1 MSKVATI
8 GAFLFGVAAGA
19 ATSWLLLKKMY
30 QAKTELEI
38 ESVKKAYQI
47 HVQNVEHPTDEEK
60 RWISRKLDEDDQDL
74 FKPVEIPEAVKYAR
88 EKNYIPD
95 IPEVKKVD
103 QPYVIS
109 PDEFG
114 DLYEYEKVYLT
125 FFADGAVADGEYDIL
140 TREEIDES
148 IGFDSLTHFGEYEDD
163 LVYVRNDMK
172 RCDYEITK
180 DNRNY
185 SELGPEDF

>member
-1 MSKVATI
+1 MSKAATFGAFFI
-8 GAFLFGVAAGA
+8 GAAAGA

-47 HVQNVEHPTDEEK
+47 HVQNEEPE
-60 RWISRKLDEDDQDL
+60 IEGQMILDDTNVQPA

-88 EKNYIPD
+88 EKNYIPN
-95 IPEVKKVD
+95 IPDVKKLD
-103 QPYVIS
+103 KPYVIS

-114 DLYEYEKVYLT
+114 ELYEYEKVYLV

-140 TREEIDES
+140 TTEEIENS
-148 IGFDSLTHFGEYEDD
+148 IGLDSLTHFGEYEDD